1 MIEMIPGTVT
11 LATLEQIWRNGTAAR
26 LADSARAGVE
36 AAAAMVAEAAA
47 GEAPVYGI
55 NTGFGKL
62 ASTKIA
68 SEDTATL
75 QRNLILSHSCGVG
88 EPLAEDKVRLM
99 MVLKL
104 LSLGRGASGVRWL
117 VINQIEDSCTFER
130 GGYPFTQIFRFLKL
144 AGLECLFQELTCLF
158 LIQLGASNTS
168 VVSGIS

>member
-11 LATLEQIWRNGTAAR
+11 LATLEEIWRKGTPAR
-26 LADSARAGVE
+26 LDRSARPGVE

-68 SEDTATL
+68 AGDTETL

-88 EPLAEDKVRLM
+88 NRLR
-99 MVLKL
+99 K
-104 LSLGRGASGVRWL
+104 
-117 VINQIEDSCTFER
+117 T
-130 GGYPFTQIFRFLKL
+130 RF
-144 AGLECLFQELTCLF
+144 G
-158 LIQLGASNTS
+158 
-168 VVSGIS
+168 